1 MNNPRVGVAVIVRN
15 EKGEI
20 LLGYRKNINLGY
32 HTWGLPGGKLD
43 FGEELK
49 DCAIRELKEE
59 TNLTTTTN
67 KLKLAGVTNAVF
79 DEETHYIT
87 VIYEVENIGKKELK
101 NLKIAEP
108 DKCEEWK
115 FFKYNEFPENLFLPL
130 KNFVYSESI

>member
-1 MNNPRVGVAVIVRN
+1 MTQNNPRVGVAVIVRN
-15 EKGEI
+15 EKDEFI
-20 LLGYRKNINLGY
+20 LGYRKGNLGY

-59 TNLTTTTN
+59 TNLTTTVDN
-67 KLKLAGVTNAVF
+67 LKLVGVTNAVF

-87 VIYEVENIGKKELK
+87 VIYEVKYYVGKLT
-101 NLKIAEP
+101 IVEP

-115 FFKYNEFPENLFLPL
+115 WFSFDHLPEYLFLPF
-130 KNFVYSESI
+130 KNYVTNLNQ